1 MTNAI
6 KKRCTAFL
14 ISDFIDNGEYRNA
27 MTIANRKHDLVAIQ
41 VYDRRLAEL
50 PEIGLVKFR
59 DAETGEEM
67 YIDTS
72 SSKVQEAQRQWWNEQ
87 CKKRDDV
94 LKKSRVDSVS
104 ISTEQDYVK
113 ALLNLFAKRS

>member
-1 MTNAI
+1 
-6 KKRCTAFL
+6 
-14 ISDFIDNGEYRNA
+14 

-41 VYDRRLAEL
+41 VYDRRLAQM
-50 PEIGLVKFR
+50 PKIGLVKFR

-67 YIDTS
+67 YVDTS
-72 SSKVQEAQRQWWNEQ
+72 SAKVQAYQREWWKAQVARLN
-87 CKKRDDV
+87 DIFN
-94 LKKSRVDSVS
+94 KSRVDSVS